1 MHCKKK
7 NNMTKEQCVKIIQEI
22 KNWNKSNLIG
32 KIKYTIPQGDYR
44 LLVYPYCDISYD
56 ELSDLIELIDYNN
69 DKKEKVTGVYIVDG
83 KSVTSVSIEPNE

>member
-1 MHCKKK
+1 
-7 NNMTKEQCVKIIQEI
+7 MTKEQCIKIIQEI

-32 KIKYTIPQGDYR
+32 KIKYTIPKGHYV

-69 DKKEKVTGVYIVDG
+69 DKKEKVIGVYIVDG
-83 KSVTSVSIEPNE
+83 KSVTSVSIERDA